1 MKKYEILDHKADLK
15 IRVFGGTKEELFLNA
30 LLGTNEGLRPE
41 IQNSESEKRKIK
53 IKSPDLS
60 ALLVDFLNEIL
71 RLSQTNM
78 ETYDKT
84 EFKELSDNE
93 IEVDILGSK
102 VEKFGEEIKAAT
114 YHDLSVS
121 RNKDGIWETII
132 LFDI

>member
-1 MKKYEILDHKADLK
+1 MKKYEILDHKADLRIK
-15 IRVFGGTKEELFLNA
+15 VFGGTKEELFLNA
-30 LLGTNEGLRPE
+30 LLGMNEGLHPE

-78 ETYDKT
+78 EIYDKT

-93 IEVDILGSK
+93 IETEVSGSR

-114 YHDLSVS
+114 YHDLSIS
-121 RNKDGIWETII
+121 QDKEGIWETVV
-132 LFDI
+132 LFDV